1 MNMVDRIPGLELVPL
16 RDDFE
21 YRTQRRKAQ
30 ATSTWNQS
38 QVAGADFETKD
49 GYPHIFT
56 WTIYEGNEYVDRHF
70 LFGGTTEEPEM
81 FLEANG
87 GKEHP
92 AFDLKT
98 FCQLHFLTG
107 SFSQGGHGKRRKPQ
121 EMWYFNL
128 QYDAQAIIKS
138 LPSATVDSIYS
149 DMTVIVDTET
159 WNVEPDARR
168 LKVPNPNYG
177 KIKRSKRSST
187 KRKKKPKKDMR
198 KTIQVWAIGTEED
211 YVIMPFNRYIKVS
224 YLPKK
229 HLSLEPIKF
238 YTDGVKWAKID
249 CWDIRPFC
257 GGGSLNVNAKKH
269 LNETKIDFS
278 KEEMKLLGSLS
289 PEGIKFSI
297 DNKEKILKYA
307 EKDANLTA
315 RLAWK
320 IVSGF
325 ESNGV
330 RMSRPYSCASVA
342 ERAALDRCDIPTL
355 NDLINTN
362 RDDVLASWSS
372 YTGGWFESVGSG
384 YWPDVKCFDI
394 TSAYP
399 HVMWWL
405 PDFTH
410 GDWMGSFNGDPDEE
424 AWDYLKRHWKP
435 YSLSYFECEV
445 VFPEGMNIYPAAK
458 KAENAM
464 CLMNPR
470 TQYGWFTGD
479 EVNEF
484 LNWNAEIE
492 IERWSAFIP
501 IGDLENAIDVQDG
514 IRYPF
519 RPFIEQFYGGK
530 LEQDML
536 KGTSEYDPEKR
547 AIFKLMINSLYG
559 KTVQAIESEDLRR
572 TGGLWNPFYGAVITA
587 GCRARMAEMIRL
599 NGDDNVLAV
608 NTDGLIFKADADI
621 VVPENPKPV
630 MFDDELVNLGDWDE
644 DGEGS
649 LLLMMSGVYS
659 VLKDILEG
667 IVVDSKTTFRGSY
680 AMFIDHR
687 DDENN
692 LITDFYAEDWFSFC
706 KRYEDESEVVRNA
719 EINPTMRPY
728 SLGEAKMRSNY
739 ALTNVF
745 RIVELSITAHGDS
758 NKRRWEE
765 TPKTFGDL
773 TERWWPSSAWERSI

>member
-1 MNMVDRIPGLELVPL
+1 MFTFKSNFDEILKDHPFWGELDKIKNPFKEYHFDKEDGKYILEMPVPGFDKEDIKIKLIKNDLSVVIESEDNQWTPPL
-16 RDDFE
+16 NKRFGLPDDFD
-21 YRTQRRKAQ
+21 RKNIKAK
-30 ATSTWNQS
+30 
-38 QVAGADFETKD
+38 VEKGIL
-49 GYPHIFT
+49 YV
-56 WTIYEGNEYVDRHF
+56 TI
-70 LFGGTTEEPEM
+70 L
-81 FLEANG
+81 
-87 GKEHP
+87 
-92 AFDLKT
+92 
-98 FCQLHFLTG
+98 
-107 SFSQGGHGKRRKPQ
+107 
-121 EMWYFNL
+121 
-128 QYDAQAIIKS
+128 
-138 LPSATVDSIYS
+138 
-149 DMTVIVDTET
+149 
-159 WNVEPDARR
+159 
-168 LKVPNPNYG
+168 
-177 KIKRSKRSST
+177 
-187 KRKKKPKKDMR
+187 
-198 KTIQVWAIGTEED
+198 
-211 YVIMPFNRYIKVS
+211 
-224 YLPKK
+224 
-229 HLSLEPIKF
+229 
-238 YTDGVKWAKID
+238 
-249 CWDIRPFC
+249 
-257 GGGSLNVNAKKH
+257 AKK
-269 LNETKIDFS
+269 
-278 KEEMKLLGSLS
+278 
-289 PEGIKFSI
+289 
-297 DNKEKILKYA
+297 
-307 EKDANLTA
+307 
-315 RLAWK
+315 
-320 IVSGF
+320 
-325 ESNGV
+325 
-330 RMSRPYSCASVA
+330 
-342 ERAALDRCDIPTL
+342 
-355 NDLINTN
+355 
-362 RDDVLASWSS
+362 
-372 YTGGWFESVGSG
+372 
-384 YWPDVKCFDI
+384 
-394 TSAYP
+394 
-399 HVMWWL
+399 
-405 PDFTH
+405 
-410 GDWMGSFNGDPDEE
+410 
-424 AWDYLKRHWKP
+424 
-435 YSLSYFECEV
+435 
-445 VFPEGMNIYPAAK
+445 
-458 KAENAM
+458 
-464 CLMNPR
+464 
-470 TQYGWFTGD
+470 
-479 EVNEF
+479 
-484 LNWNAEIE
+484 
-492 IERWSAFIP
+492 
-501 IGDLENAIDVQDG
+501 DLENDIDVQDG

-530 LEQDML
+530 LEQDLL

-667 IVVDSKTTFRGSY
+667 LVVDSKTTFRGSY